1 MEVARLLGMLL
12 TATTSGKGPLLSAIT
27 IYSPIMVKIR
37 KDLIELCL
45 HLLYL
50 IFIII
55 YLFIFIF
62 IFLLLLALLELLL
75 VLLL

>member
-12 TATTSGKGPLLSAIT
+12 TATTSSKGPLLSAIT

-50 IFIII
+50 VFIII
-55 YLFIFIF
+55 YLFIF

>member
-12 TATTSGKGPLLSAIT
+12 TATTSGKGPLLCAIT

-37 KDLIELCL
+37 KDLIKLCL

-62 IFLLLLALLELLL
+62 LLLLALLELLL

>member
-62 IFLLLLALLELLL
+62 LLLLALLELLL